1 MTTKQPSIINIGLVG
16 GGDFCREILEKTT
29 AVYEEAEMVAPILA
43 VADPDPA
50 SHGRK
55 LASQLGLL
63 TFDEYKQLYDPRY
76 NIHLII
82 ILTPQPEIF
91 ENILNT
97 RPSHIR
103 ILAYQVFRMFWKAIA
118 QEEQKLRERT
128 KEMETILNGID
139 DFILV
144 ITPEMEI
151 LEANE
156 SFLNKMGY
164 AREDVIGKKCHQV
177 CYKIDFPCEDGK
189 RDCPLRSVVRYKG
202 PVRQIQT
209 RTLLNGQ
216 TQYFEI

>member
-1 MTTKQPSIINIGLVG
+1 MELSPIHVFGEELFLTKKIPSIINIGLVG

-43 VADPDPA
+43 VADPDPD
-50 SHGRK
+50 SPGRK

-63 TFDEYKQLYDPRY
+63 TFDDYKQLYDRRFS
-76 NIHLII
+76 IHLII
-82 ILTPQPEIF
+82 ILTPEPEIF
-91 ENILNT
+91 ENILHT
-97 RPSHIR
+97 RPSRIR

-144 ITPEMEI
+144 ITPDMEI

-156 SFLNKMGY
+156 SFLKKMG
-164 AREDVIGKKCHQV
+164 
-177 CYKIDFPCEDGK
+177 
-189 RDCPLRSVVRYKG
+189 
-202 PVRQIQT
+202 
-209 RTLLNGQ
+209 
-216 TQYFEI
+216 